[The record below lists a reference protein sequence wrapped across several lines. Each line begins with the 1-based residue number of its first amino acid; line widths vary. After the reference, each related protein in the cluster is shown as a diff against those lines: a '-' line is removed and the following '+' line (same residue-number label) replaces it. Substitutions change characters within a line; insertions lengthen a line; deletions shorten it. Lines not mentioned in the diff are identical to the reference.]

1 MRIFYDLSEVQK
13 KENTVLTLG
22 TFDGLHLGH
31 KKIIEKLKKRAL
43 FLNCRS
49 FVVTFSPHP
58 RNVVYGNN
66 APNLLTSDKEKIRL
80 FEEYGIENLL
90 IVNFTK
96 EFSQLSSESF
106 FKNYIIEKIGL
117 KEIVVGYDH
126 HFGKGRSGDVNT
138 LRKMGIEFGF
148 DVTTVEAFKI
158 LNEPVNSTKIRKAL
172 STGNIKTA
180 NSYLGREYSFNGTVV
195 SGDKRGRKLGFPT
208 ANISIEGNNKLL
220 PVLGIYAVEFSFDS
234 EMHKGL
240 LSIGIR
246 PTFYDT
252 GNIVPEVYL
261 YDFDKDIYN
270 KKVTVKIIDW
280 IRGEEKFSSAE
291 ALVEQMQKDKL
302 KGLEILKKAS

>member
-158 LNEPVNSTKIRKAL
+158 LNEPVNSTKIRKHL
-172 STGNIKTA
+172 
-180 NSYLGREYSFNGTVV
+180 
-195 SGDKRGRKLGFPT
+195 
-208 ANISIEGNNKLL
+208 
-220 PVLGIYAVEFSFDS
+220 VL
-234 EMHKGL
+234 
-240 LSIGIR
+240 
-246 PTFYDT
+246 
-252 GNIVPEVYL
+252 
-261 YDFDKDIYN
+261 
-270 KKVTVKIIDW
+270 VT
-280 IRGEEKFSSAE
+280 
-291 ALVEQMQKDKL
+291 
-302 KGLEILKKAS
+302 